1 MYLPGFEPDIEEWTS
16 DDWETPSDIAG
27 AIARLIQPH
36 EMDILEPAAG
46 TGQILAQIP
55 YHPDRIVTA
64 VEIKQGRYKQGSTE
78 DYPNLCQWLWGDF
91 LEQSFDCHFS
101 LIVTNPPFSLRMEF
115 IERSLQLLTPNG
127 RLLFLLPVDF
137 YCGKAMGNKWRR
149 LPCYIHKQYT
159 IQNRVAYLDALGQPQ
174 KGRQIYDAV
183 FDIRKSEGRGWEN
196 NNAIT
201 FL

>member
-16 DDWETPSDIAG
+16 DDWETPNDIAG

-46 TGQILAQIP
+46 TGQIIKAIS
-55 YHPDRIVTA
+55 YHVNRRVVAI
-64 VEIKQGRYKQGSTE
+64 EQKKSRYRQGRCGYA
-78 DYPNLCQWLWGDF
+78 QWKCGDF
-91 LEQSFDCHFS
+91 LNYEFNRNFD
-101 LIVTNPPFSLRMEF
+101 LVVTNPPFSLRMEF
-115 IERSLQLLTPNG
+115 IERSLQLLKPSG

-137 YCGKAMGNKWRR
+137 YCGKAMGNKWQR
-149 LPCYIHKQYT
+149 LPCYIHKQHT
-159 IQNRVAYLDALGQPQ
+159 IQHRVAYLDALGQPQ

-196 NNAIT
+196 DNAIA